1 MAAHKMKPVHLFH
14 CNMNIVHSDLRKLD
28 LNLLLVFE
36 ALFRLGS
43 VTQASNELCMSASAF
58 SHALARLR
66 ESLGDVLFVRQS
78 NRLQPTARALRMA
91 GGISLAL
98 KLLSEQLGQTEHF
111 DPATS
116 EREFVF
122 SATDYTAF
130 AVLPPFIAYLQ
141 QAAPHLRIK
150 VVYSA
155 QKVALEDLA
164 AGRIDFSLGYSGDG
178 EVLPN
183 GVEALDWFSDDYVV
197 IASQAHPRIQG
208 GLTLADYLEAK
219 HVVVTPWNES
229 RGEID
234 AVLDA
239 LSLQRTVAVQLPTV
253 LAAPFIIANSE
264 LIMTLPRHA
273 AETLRSAAPIAVF
286 EAPFEIAPYTLR
298 VYGHSNYA
306 HREGHAWLRLAL
318 LKQRAESAGR

>member
-1 MAAHKMKPVHLFH
+1 
-14 CNMNIVHSDLRKLD
+14 MNTFHSDLRKLD

-36 ALFRLGS
+36 SLFRLGS

-58 SHALARLR
+58 SHALAHLR

-78 NRLQPTARALRMA
+78 NRLQPTARAQRIA

-98 KLLSEQLGQTEHF
+98 KLLSGQLGQADHF
-111 DPATS
+111 DPASS
-116 EREFVF
+116 EQEFVF

-164 AGRIDFSLGYSGDG
+164 AGRIDFSLGYSGDA
-178 EVLPN
+178 EALPT

-197 IASQAHPRIQG
+197 IASQTHPRIQG
-208 GLTLADYLEAK
+208 CLTLEDYLSAR
-219 HVVVTPWNES
+219 HVVVTPWNEL

-239 LSLQRTVAVQLPTV
+239 LSLQRKVTVQLPTV

-273 AETLRSAAPIAVF
+273 VETLRSAAPIAVF
-286 EAPFEIAPYTLR
+286 EAPFTIPSYTLK
-298 VYGHSNYA
+298 VYSHSNYA
-306 HREGHAWLRLAL
+306 HSEGHAWLRQAL
-318 LKQRAESAGR
+318 LKQKVESAGH

>member
-1 MAAHKMKPVHLFH
+1 
-14 CNMNIVHSDLRKLD
+14 MNAIHSDLRKLD

-43 VTQASNELCMSASAF
+43 VTRASNELCMSSSAF

-66 ESLGDVLFVRQS
+66 QSVGDVLFVRQS
-78 NRLQPTARALRMA
+78 NRLLPTVRAQRMA

-98 KLLSEQLGQTEHF
+98 KLLSEHLRQPEHF
-111 DPATS
+111 DPASS
-116 EREFVF
+116 EQEFVF

-130 AVLPPFIAYLQ
+130 AVLPPFIARLQ
-141 QAAPHLRIK
+141 LVAPHLRIK

-164 AGRIDFSLGYSGDG
+164 AGRIDFSLGYSGDVD
-178 EVLPN
+178 VLPT
-183 GVEALDWFSDDYVV
+183 GVDALDWFSDDYVV

-208 GLTLADYLEAK
+208 GLTLEDYLSAR

-234 AVLDA
+234 VVLDA
-239 LSLQRTVAVQLPTV
+239 LSLQRTVAVQLPTL

-273 AETLRSAAPIAVF
+273 AETLRGAAPIAVF
-286 EAPFEIAPYTLR
+286 EAPFAIPAYTLK
-298 VYGHSNYA
+298 VYSHSNYA
-306 HREGHAWLRLAL
+306 HSEGHAWLRQTL
-318 LKQRAESAGR
+318 LEQKVNSAVR